1 MGLSPYYVTYF
12 FEKSFDFLPSMEIQ
26 PSISNYPILKSP
38 LSLSPTTLH
47 PIPLSMQAWLLPL
60 RLLFTPPLAWCL
72 ADTGMTHRSST
83 AAAATPPPPGLSGV
97 AAPRSPPPLPPPGLH
112 LPRPDLLPR
121 LRRLPTLDC
130 HRCPSPLNARRF
142 LSPQP
147 PPNARRL
154 LSPHASTYETSWLLQ
169 TVRELLAQ
177 VELDGACTCGVG
189 VAIRARN

>member
-83 AAAATPPPPGLSGV
+83 AAAAIPPPPAFPVWLRLVLLFPCRRRASISPVPIFFPVSG
-97 AAPRSPPPLPPPGLH
+97 G
-112 LPRPDLLPR
+112 
-121 LRRLPTLDC
+121 
-130 HRCPSPLNARRF
+130 CPSPLNARRF